1 MKQIKL
7 NEIEFKYGEKKV
19 LKGLDLTCVSGDA
32 IAIVGDNGVGKS
44 TLLYIIAGFYP
55 KYTGKIEKTG
65 IDDIF
70 GIIEQPCFWNNLTG
84 YENLEYYLGEGDY
97 NEEIA
102 KWGMSEDIHKPVK
115 KYSLGMKQKLA
126 LILTFCANPDIYVLD
141 EPTNALDQS
150 AIDTFNKSITEA
162 KAKGKIIIMATHLLN
177 ELTICDKVFLM
188 SDGKLE
194 LDLKEEVNKYSLV
207 YAFEFVDEDGVNNMK
222 SKLNVSDIL
231 EVSGNRILVTMDDK
245 NPTELLKLA
254 SQYGLLSASPIECDL
269 KKVYSDVN
277 GRES

>member
-1 MKQIKL
+1 
-7 NEIEFKYGEKKV
+7 
-19 LKGLDLTCVSGDA
+19 
-32 IAIVGDNGVGKS
+32 
-44 TLLYIIAGFYP
+44 
-55 KYTGKIEKTG
+55 
-65 IDDIF
+65 
-70 GIIEQPCFWNNLTG
+70 
-84 YENLEYYLGEGDY
+84 
-97 NEEIA
+97 
-102 KWGMSEDIHKPVK
+102 MSEDIHKPVK

-177 ELTICDKVFLM
+177 ELTICDKVFFM

-222 SKLNVSDIL
+222 SNLNVSDIL
-231 EVSGNRILVTMDDK
+231 EVSGNRMLVAMDDK
-245 NPTELLKLA
+245 NPPEILKLA